1 MTISV
6 RIVVNQ
12 IGGRQ
17 RRRRNG
23 GHNRHSNAC
32 RRITDNGMPP
42 QAFDGPLS
50 LTSRYCEVRP
60 HTTMR
65 MIWASPT
72 FTLESLEMLRG
83 ILSLIAALSLLCAG
97 SMVVNAQTQ
106 GGTLSPLTTDC
117 SSPASAFLPECAGL
131 AASPYASGQ
140 SYTNGTPGQTSNG
153 QGMYGGASQIQ
164 SVSPLGE
171 SGNGANQRIPTYVD
185 QVPFGNSSG
194 NLYNPYL
201 GLARKQSLTEFQ
213 RVVAGSVGE
222 ILPIFG
228 ANLFSNIAAGLA
240 PIDRTPVTS
249 NYVVNTG
256 DQLLIRVWGQ
266 VNFNV
271 HATVDRSGDIYIPQV
286 GNIEVAGLHF
296 EQLDGY
302 LRNQLGRVYRNF
314 DLSVN
319 MGQLR
324 SIQIYVVGNARQP
337 GSYTVSSLSTL
348 VNALFFSGG
357 PSEQGSM
364 RRIDLRRNGKVVT
377 TFDLYDLLIYGD
389 KSHDVPLLP
398 GDVIYIPPV
407 GPEIAVA
414 GSIHVPAIYELK
426 GSETVSQAIA
436 LAGGLATMASKQDA
450 QLDRINSQEAR
461 QTVQIT
467 LNTAGME
474 TPLRDGDI
482 LRISAIVQQF
492 DQTVTL
498 RGNVANP
505 GRYRWTP
512 GMRIADL
519 IPDKDALQTRGYWQR
534 RIALGLPAPEY
545 TPLFSAYQATLP
557 SPFAPS
563 AASSNSSESGTNGSD
578 YATGTSLAGT
588 QNEES
593 TQRTPVAGQP
603 SQAQGGESGAAGQ
616 TANSS
621 SNQTSTVTS
630 PTPDEAIRASAV
642 RTNSTPE
649 LRYFPPGDRF
659 SQGQFPIKNELL
671 RIAPSIDWNYAVI
684 QRTDP
689 HTLETSLVPFSLGK
703 VVLQH
708 DESQDLALEPG
719 DVVTVFSTADIQVPQ
734 AQRVKYVSLQGEI
747 VHAGIYSVAPG
758 ETLRDLVERAGGL
771 TPKAYLYGSEFLRES
786 TQRIQQARL
795 NQYVNSLEQDIQ
807 LSGANA
813 AGSLVNP
820 TGAAALGTSLQSQRD
835 LITTLRKLRATGRIV
850 LSLNPYS
857 HGVDA
862 LPDLTL
868 EDGDQFVVPVTS
880 ATVNVVGAV
889 YDQNSFLYRHGQ
901 HVEDYL
907 RAAGGTT
914 RNADKRHEFVIRAD
928 GSVISKQTA
937 GGTLFAGGFGGK
949 PGYPGDTVVVP
960 ENVNK
965 TTILRGLTD
974 WSAVFSQFG
983 LGIAALTVLGL

>member
-1 MTISV
+1 
-6 RIVVNQ
+6 
-12 IGGRQ
+12 
-17 RRRRNG
+17 
-23 GHNRHSNAC
+23 
-32 RRITDNGMPP
+32 
-42 QAFDGPLS
+42 
-50 LTSRYCEVRP
+50 
-60 HTTMR
+60 
-65 MIWASPT
+65 
-72 FTLESLEMLRG
+72 MLRR
-83 ILSLIAALSLLCAG
+83 ILSLVAALLCTG
-97 SMVVNAQTQ
+97 SMVANAQLQ
-106 GGTLSPLTTDC
+106 GQSSTPQTTDC
-117 SSPASAFLPECAGL
+117 SSPASAFSPECSGL
-131 AASPYASGQ
+131 TTSPYASGQ
-140 SYTNGTPGQTSNG
+140 SYTTGTTGQTSNG
-153 QGMYGGASQIQ
+153 QAMYGGAPQTQPI
-164 SVSPLGE
+164 SPTG
-171 SGNGANQRIPTYVD
+171 GNGINQRIPTYVD
-185 QVPFGNSSG
+185 QVPFGNSRA
-194 NLYNPYL
+194 NQYNPYL
-201 GLARKQSLTEFQ
+201 GMEREQPLTEFQ

-222 ILPIFG
+222 VLPIFG
-228 ANLFSNIAAGLA
+228 ANLFSNIAAELA

-249 NYVVNTG
+249 DYVVGTG

-286 GNIEVAGLHF
+286 GNVEVAGLHF
-296 EQLDGY
+296 QQLDGF
-302 LRNQLGRVYRNF
+302 LRNQVGRVFRNF

-364 RRIDLRRNGKVVT
+364 RRIEVRRNGKVVT

-389 KSHDVPLLP
+389 KTHDAPLLP

-407 GPEIAVA
+407 GPEVAVA

-426 GSETVSQAIA
+426 GTETAGQAIA

-461 QTVQIT
+461 QTVQIA

-492 DQTVTL
+492 EQTVIL

-505 GRYRWTP
+505 GRYRWTS
-512 GMRIADL
+512 GMRISDL

-545 TPLFSAYQATLP
+545 TPLFSAYRANLP
-557 SPFAPS
+557 SPFVPNAG
-563 AASSNSSESGTNGSD
+563 SNSSEPGASGSN

-593 TQRTPVAGQP
+593 TERTPVAGQP
-603 SQAQGGESGAAGQ
+603 SQAQSGQSSQGGES
-616 TANSS
+616 ANSS
-621 SNQTSTVTS
+621 PNQISTNAAENVGAATS
-630 PTPDEAIRASAV
+630 RA
-642 RTNSTPE
+642 NSTPD

-659 SQGQFPIKNELL
+659 SEGQFPIKNEVL
-671 RIAPSIDWNYAVI
+671 RIAPSIDWSYAVI

-689 HTLETSLVPFSLGK
+689 HTLATSLIPFSLGQ
-703 VVLQH
+703 VVLDH
-708 DESQDLALEPG
+708 DESQNLRLEPG

-747 VHAGIYSVAPG
+747 LHAGIYSVAPG
-758 ETLRDLVERAGGL
+758 ETLRDVVQRAGGL

-786 TQRIQQARL
+786 TQRLQQARL

-807 LSGANA
+807 LSASNA
-813 AGSLVNP
+813 AGSIVNP
-820 TGAAALGTSLQSQRD
+820 TGAAALGTSIQSQRD
-835 LITTLRKLRATGRIV
+835 LITTLRKLRASGRIV
-850 LSLNPYS
+850 LNLTPYS

-868 EDGDQFVVPVTS
+868 EDGDQFVVPVMP
-880 ATVNVVGAV
+880 AMVNVVGAV
-889 YDQNSFLYRHGQ
+889 YDQNSFLYRRGQ

-914 RNADKRHEFVIRAD
+914 RNADKRHEFVIHAD

-937 GGTLFAGGFGGK
+937 GGTLFAGGFGSK
-949 PGYPGDTVVVP
+949 FGYPGDTVVVP
-960 ENVNK
+960 QNVNK

-974 WSAVFSQFG
+974 WSAVMSQFG